1 MKDTIEQIA
10 EMLIIGYT
18 EHEIVR
24 ILHIPPSMAED
35 LIQKAEQ
42 WNDQEFVTYTEEE
55 LDVMADYYDEEL
67 YRKQW
72 YSLSQKKV

>member
-10 EMLIIGYT
+10 EMLILGYT

-24 ILHIPPSMAED
+24 ILRIPPGMAED

-55 LDVMADYYDEEL
+55 LDVMADYYDEE
-67 YRKQW
+67 
-72 YSLSQKKV
+72 

>member
-1 MKDTIEQIA
+1 MKDTIEQVA
-10 EMLIIGYT
+10 EMLILGYT

-24 ILHIPPSMAED
+24 ILRIPPGMAED

-55 LDVMADYYDEEL
+55 LDVMADYYDAD
-67 YRKQW
+67 
-72 YSLSQKKV
+72 

>member
-1 MKDTIEQIA
+1 MKDTIEQAA
-10 EMLIIGYT
+10 EMLILGYT

-24 ILHIPPSMAED
+24 ILRIPPSMAED

-55 LDVMADYYDEEL
+55 LDTMADYYGEE
-67 YRKQW
+67 
-72 YSLSQKKV
+72 

>member
-10 EMLIIGYT
+10 EMLILGYT

-24 ILHIPPSMAED
+24 ILHIPPSTAED

-55 LDVMADYYDEEL
+55 LDVMADYYDEE
-67 YRKQW
+67 
-72 YSLSQKKV
+72 

>member
-18 EHEIVR
+18 DHEIVR
-24 ILHIPPSMAED
+24 ILRIPPGMAEE

-55 LDVMADYYDEEL
+55 LDTMADYYDEE
-67 YRKQW
+67 
-72 YSLSQKKV
+72 